1 MLQEYRNNWKK
12 LGQRK
17 SNLII
22 GKHTLAYENN
32 FLKQYL
38 MESGNKKKMKK
49 EKTVLQFVWS
59 ILAQAP
65 ESF

>member
-49 EKTVLQFVWS
+49 EKTVLQFV
-59 ILAQAP
+59 
-65 ESF
+65 